1 MVPLGVDKR
10 SILSDRVR
18 GCLHSPSDFCLFGIS
33 CFGNRRVCCREDGKG
48 CRRNSDETCMIS
60 HWLSSFHL
68 PSFQVFREQE
78 PTFVTG
84 APDVR

>member
-1 MVPLGVDKR
+1 
-10 SILSDRVR
+10 
-18 GCLHSPSDFCLFGIS
+18 
-33 CFGNRRVCCREDGKG
+33 
-48 CRRNSDETCMIS
+48 MIS